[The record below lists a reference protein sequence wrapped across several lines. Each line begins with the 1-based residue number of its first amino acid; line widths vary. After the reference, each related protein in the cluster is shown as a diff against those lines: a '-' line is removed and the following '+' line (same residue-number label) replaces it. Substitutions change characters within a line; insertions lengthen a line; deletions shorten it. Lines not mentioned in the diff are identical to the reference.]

1 MSRGQRRH
9 RRWRV
14 RKLWRQQRSMAVA
27 ASAVMSIG
35 MVWLPACCAQGAPA
49 VQVGPTQ
56 VVPFGTDL
64 QGLATELAAGASAST
79 GDDPVDPN
87 PPTVENTE
95 GLATGLTTPWLISGA
110 VGPIVVDPQNPNTL
124 YVGAVNGGVW
134 KSVNQGRSWT
144 ALTPHQSSPSIG
156 ALAVDPS
163 APQTVVAGFG
173 NFSSAAEFGGEL
185 NGLILSNDGGKH
197 WSPIGGNALQ
207 GQQIDGV
214 TVAGHTILAGSF
226 GGPYGT
232 SDAGVYRSANGGA
245 SFQRVL
251 PGEVT
256 SLVADPH
263 NPALVYAAVV
273 DGGNSRVYRSTDG
286 GADWQPVFTD
296 TSAGGV
302 PLNADTRRLVLAT
315 GPNGSVAVSVLN
327 RVPESSDPAH
337 HQDAGIVP
345 VAIYLSKS
353 KGGQWTRLTMP
364 TTTIQH
370 DGQTVSVGLEPLGQ
384 GEIHFSMGI
393 DPNNP
398 SFVYV
403 GGTTQLYVDP
413 KPNSIGAHDYT
424 APVFRIALKP
434 DGTSTATPL
443 TNDFAANNGAPHADT
458 RAMAFSG
465 GKLLLTSDGGV
476 YSLTQPQHAG
486 GSWAGLNNGLS
497 LLEAYKA
504 VRDPLTGQV
513 LVAAQDNGVLL
524 QRTPGQGQFEPV
536 ASGDGF
542 NVAVNATSLAVEGR
556 SVDYVGTNELDVVR
570 SIVSSDGVRQNAK
583 VDFLDGGVSIN
594 HGPNGIPLASQM
606 ALNHIDPTRIAIGT
620 DNAYVGTDNLT
631 APTPDGVDKIA
642 MTNLNLG
649 TQDYQMAT
657 TIDFGTR
664 DNPDALLMGFTPYG
678 SAPALFVSTAKTLAP
693 GTLQPAAGWKASYA
707 FPRSAVFAPFSQQD
721 FYVANE
727 TKSIYGTSDG
737 GQAFTDLRGNL
748 PKSFVKISSL
758 AYVSADGVKA
768 LLAGG
773 MSSAANAPSDVYVA
787 QAADLKDWSPFA
799 LGTPNVLAY
808 NLNYDAAGNE
818 LLISTLGRGVW
829 TVHDVTTWFPS
840 ATVLRF
846 GAANNDSTPVAAQ
859 LTDGRKPSTGAPFS
873 RGLVKTGTGTL
884 YLPGALSTYTGS
896 TTVKQGV
903 LAVSGQSALGES
915 SALNLDGGELYSA
928 GDSRIHVPVRVGYD
942 GGLMTQ
948 GTPGTLT
955 LAGSLAGPG
964 ALDLYAFPG
973 ASIIDNDP
981 PGIQPLSMT
990 RVLGGTF
997 TVGDTAHPGA
1007 VLHSPVTVLGGTLDG
1022 NGSIDGD
1029 VTNVGGTVAPG
1040 TPLGT
1045 LNIAGDYLQRS
1056 AGVLLVSLTPDKSA
1070 GPGKAYS
1077 QLRVAGS
1084 ASVAGTLAVSAE
1096 PGTYTLGTRYDVVH
1110 ATQGVDGAFS
1120 KAVFDGAL
1128 SGYIDADPQYASQ
1141 SVAVTLDPAPLAFTS
1156 GRGFIAHRFTENQA
1170 LFTAFDAIV
1179 GNGHVIRPR
1188 RGAWGDALGSFGH
1201 ADAFAIHYYGG
1212 VVGHGVQ
1219 VAPDWVVGGALAGFG
1234 TSTSDA
1240 YDDVSG
1246 QSGGLY
1252 GYAVYTHGRLRL
1264 SGALGA
1270 GGSSINTTRRLRP
1283 TDLTAHGSTSGWFAG
1298 TALSAQYH
1306 MPLPAHTYV
1315 APFAIA
1321 RYLHSD
1327 NNGMTEHGAG
1337 TFDIRYGAVRGNA
1350 TTFSAGLRAGWAV
1363 TFDKTV
1369 VAPWVM
1375 LGGTGAVGPR
1385 QSATPERIAT
1395 FSSTQSA
1402 IAVPSGTVDAGAGL
1416 DVGHRRRWSI
1426 TLAWNGNY
1434 AHRSVVDNVALR
1446 ARYDW

>member
-1 MSRGQRRH
+1 
-9 RRWRV
+9 
-14 RKLWRQQRSMAVA
+14 MAVA
-27 ASAVMSIG
+27 ASAVISIG
-35 MVWLPACCAQGAPA
+35 MGWLPACRAQGAPA

-56 VVPFGTDL
+56 VVPFGENL
-64 QGLATELAAGASAST
+64 QGLETELAAGAAAST
-79 GDDPVDPN
+79 GDDPVNSN
-87 PPTVENTE
+87 PPTGENTE

-110 VGPIVVDPQNPNTL
+110 VGPIAVDPQNPNTF

-163 APQTVVAGFG
+163 VPQTVVAGFG
-173 NFSSAAEFGGEL
+173 NFSSAAEFGGAL
-185 NGLILSNDGGKH
+185 NGLILSKDGGKH
-197 WSPIGGNALQ
+197 WSPIGGTALQ
-207 GQQIDGV
+207 GQEIDGV
-214 TVAGHTILAGSF
+214 TVAGHTILAGSAS
-226 GGPYGT
+226 GSAGM
-232 SDAGVYRSANGGA
+232 SDGGVYRSANGGA

-273 DGGNSRVYRSTDG
+273 DGDNSRVYRSTDG

-296 TSAGGV
+296 TSAGGA
-302 PLNADTRRLVLAT
+302 PLNAETKRLVLAT

-327 RVPESSDPAH
+327 DVPSSSDPKH
-337 HQDAGIVP
+337 FQEGGVVP
-345 VAIYLSKS
+345 VGVYLSKT
-353 KGGQWTRLTMP
+353 KGKHWVRLTLP
-364 TTTIQH
+364 KTTVQY
-370 DGQTVSVGLEPLGQ
+370 DGQTVSVGLDPLGQ

-393 DPNNP
+393 DPSNP
-398 SFVYV
+398 SIVYV
-403 GGTTQLYVDP
+403 GGTTQLYVDS

-465 GKLLLTSDGGV
+465 GTLLLTSDGGV
-476 YSLTQPQHAG
+476 YSLTQPQRAG

-497 LLEAYKA
+497 LLETYKA

-524 QRTPGQGQFEPV
+524 QQTPGQGRFEPV
-536 ASGDGF
+536 SSGDGF
-542 NVAVNATSLAVEGR
+542 NVAVNGTSLAAEGQ
-556 SVDYVGTNELDVVR
+556 SADYFGSNELDVVR
-570 SIVSSDGVRQNAK
+570 SIVSADGARQNAQ

-594 HGPNGIPLASQM
+594 DGPYGIPLSSQM
-606 ALNHIDPTRIAIGT
+606 ALNNIDPTRIAIGT
-620 DNAYVGTDNLT
+620 TGAYVGTDNLT

-642 MTNLNLG
+642 MTNLKPG
-649 TQDYQMAT
+649 TEQNGQEAT

-693 GTLQPAAGWKASYA
+693 GTLQPAAGWKAHYA

-721 FYVANE
+721 FYVSNE

-737 GQAFTDLRGNL
+737 GETFTDLRGNL

-846 GAANNDSTPVAAQ
+846 GAADNDSTPVAAQ
-859 LTDGRKPSTGAPFS
+859 LTDGRNPSTGASFS
-873 RGLVKTGTGTL
+873 RGLVKAGTGTL

-903 LAVSGQSALGES
+903 LAVSGQSALGGS

-928 GDSRIHVPVRVGYD
+928 ADSRIHVPVHVSGA
-942 GGLMTQ
+942 GGLMVQ
-948 GTPGTLT
+948 GEPGTLMLT
-955 LAGSLAGPG
+955 GSLSGPG
-964 ALDLYAFPG
+964 ALDLYDFPG
-973 ASIIDNDP
+973 GSIIDDDP
-981 PGIQPLSMT
+981 PGAQPLSMT

-997 TVGDTAHPGA
+997 TVGDAAHAGA
-1007 VLHSPVTVLGGTLDG
+1007 VLHSPVTVLGGTLNGD
-1022 NGSIDGD
+1022 GSIEGD

-1040 TPLGT
+1040 KPLGT

-1056 AGVLLVSLTPDKSA
+1056 SGALLVSVTSSA
-1070 GPGKAYS
+1070 GPEKGYS
-1077 QLRVAGS
+1077 QLQVAGS
-1084 ASVAGTLAVSAE
+1084 ASLAGTLAVSAE

-1120 KAVFDGAL
+1120 NAVFNGAL
-1128 SGYIDADPQYASQ
+1128 SGYVDADPQYGNQ
-1141 SVAVTLDPAPLAFTS
+1141 SVAVTLDPTPLAFTS
-1156 GRGFIAHRFTENQA
+1156 GRGFVAHRFTEYQA
-1170 LFTAFDAIV
+1170 LFTAFDATTGGGYFI
-1179 GNGHVIRPR
+1179 HPR
-1188 RGAWGDALGSFGH
+1188 RGTWGDALGGFGY
-1201 ADAFAIHYYGG
+1201 ANAFDVDYYGG

-1219 VAPDWVVGGALAGFG
+1219 VAPAWVAGGALSGLG
-1234 TSTSDA
+1234 SSTSDT

-1246 QSGGLY
+1246 SSIGMY
-1252 GYAVYTHGRLRL
+1252 GYAVYTHGYLRI
-1264 SGALGA
+1264 SGVVGA
-1270 GGSSINTTRRLRP
+1270 GVTSINTRRRLRP
-1283 TDLTAHGSTSGWFAG
+1283 ADLTAHGSTSGWFAG
-1298 TALSAQYH
+1298 TALSAQCH
-1306 MPLPAHTYV
+1306 IPLSLHTYV
-1315 APFAIA
+1315 TPFATA
-1321 RYLHSD
+1321 RYLHGD
-1327 NNGMTEHGAG
+1327 TNGMTEHGAG
-1337 TFDIRYGAVRGNA
+1337 TFDIHYGAVRSNA
-1350 TTFSAGLRAGWAV
+1350 TTLSAGLRAGWGAP
-1363 TFDKTV
+1363 FDDTN
-1369 VAPWVM
+1369 VAPWVL
-1375 LGGTGAVGPR
+1375 LGGTGTVGPR
-1385 QSATPERIAT
+1385 QGTTLERMAS
-1395 FSSTQSA
+1395 FSSTERA
-1402 IAVPSGTVDAGAGL
+1402 MVVPSSTVNAGAGL
-1416 DVGHRRRWSI
+1416 DIRHGRRWRI

-1434 AHRSVVDNVALR
+1434 ARGSVVDNVALR
-1446 ARYDW
+1446 ARYAW